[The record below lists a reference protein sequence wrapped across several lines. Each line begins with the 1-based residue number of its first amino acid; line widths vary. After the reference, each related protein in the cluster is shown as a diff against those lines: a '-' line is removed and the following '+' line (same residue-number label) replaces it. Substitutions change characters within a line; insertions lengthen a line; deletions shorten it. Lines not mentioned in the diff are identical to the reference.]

1 MIIKIYLP
9 YIDTIIDSVDC
20 YLRFQH
26 DSNLSDYRL
35 SKNVEQHDNDTVQL
49 LMFCYNLKNIK
60 LVEETKKAEIA
71 LRIQYLQDRKKM
83 LFDFLSE
90 KNDEDL
96 VIVIKN
102 IQKEIADLVKAQ
114 QVYAPI
120 DIEIDDSLHSILT
133 KENLLI

>member
-1 MIIKIYLP
+1 
-9 YIDTIIDSVDC
+9 
-20 YLRFQH
+20 
-26 DSNLSDYRL
+26 
-35 SKNVEQHDNDTVQL
+35 
-49 LMFCYNLKNIK
+49 MFCYNLKNIK